1 MEEKQEQSQ
10 SWKIVLVILTSC
22 AVLMA
27 VSYTMLIPFFASLF
41 NGRIARFSR

>member
-27 VSYTMLIPFFASLF
+27 VSYTMLIPFLPVYLTEEKEFL
-41 NGRIARFSR
+41 I